1 MKHDC
6 VFLCR
11 APPLQAFHHPRAAK
25 SAASSKEK
33 AKGNGSESKPSNL
46 DIICQ
51 HNCAIFYVHANHL
64 FRAFAYIKCTVRSP
78 LRGPVDVHC
87 KFFEI

>member
-1 MKHDC
+1 MNHDC

-11 APPLQAFHHPRAAK
+11 APPLQAFHHPRTAK

-33 AKGNGSESKPSNL
+33 AKGNESESEPSNL

-51 HNCAIFYVHANHL
+51 HNCAIFYVHVNHSI
-64 FRAFAYIKCTVRSP
+64 RAFPNIKCTVRTL
-78 LRGPVDVHC
+78 LRGPVDIHC